1 MQTELVRS
9 RIAELFPDIET
20 ETVTFTTKG
29 DRITDRPIAAIGGSG
44 AFAGELERALS
55 EGEVDI
61 AVHSAKDM
69 PVKLGKGLTVD
80 AVLTRADPR
89 DVLITPAG
97 KVLRDAPVIGTSSP
111 RRQAE
116 IAGLYPNAV
125 TKDIRGNVET
135 RLEKLLRGEYDGII
149 LAAAGLKRLGIFGD
163 ERFDMKPLDINEF
176 LPAPCQA
183 IIAVES
189 RRGELS
195 EVLGAVNDE
204 SSYLSF
210 KAERLLLELT
220 NAGCSSPIGAY
231 SQFCAGKLHIRATAD
246 GNTTAFGTGEASEYR
261 SIVERLVSRLRQL

>member
-9 RIAELFPDIET
+9 RIAEVSPETET
-20 ETVTFTTKG
+20 ETVIISTRG

-44 AFAGELERALS
+44 AFAGELERALM
-55 EGEVDI
+55 EGEADI

-69 PVKLGKGLTVD
+69 PVKLGEGLTVD
-80 AVLTRADPR
+80 AVLPRADPR
-89 DVLITPAG
+89 DVLIIPTG
-97 KVLRDAPVIGTSSP
+97 TVLKNAPVIGTSSP
-111 RRQAE
+111 RRRAE
-116 IAGLYPNAV
+116 ITGIYPNAV

-149 LAAAGLKRLGIFGD
+149 LAAAGLKRLGIYGD
-163 ERFDMKPLDINEF
+163 DRFQMKPLDINSS

-189 RRGELS
+189 RSGEFTELLRAINS
-195 EVLGAVNDE
+195 EP
-204 SSYLSF
+204 SYLCF

-231 SQFCAGKLHIRATAD
+231 SQVCNGRLYIRASADGSRTVFDCAGI
-246 GNTTAFGTGEASEYR
+246 SEYE
-261 SIVERLVSRLRQL
+261 SMIERLVSRL